1 MEKSVLPICHP
12 PVLNFSFDQAA
23 RLLMESKVLQPE
35 PPPVQT
41 LECLSDS
48 RMICYASHYSY
59 LTTCGAATLVLMAPH
74 TGRPSLML
82 TATPSAQHA
91 NPMGL

>member
-1 MEKSVLPICHP
+1 
-12 PVLNFSFDQAA
+12 
-23 RLLMESKVLQPE
+23 MESKVLQPE

-59 LTTCGAATLVLMAPH
+59 LTPCGAATLVLMAPH

-91 NPMGL
+91 NPTGL